1 MKKELKQILFICV
14 FLIVGCII
22 GYFFA
27 IYQINQYKDPTFMA
41 LLASHN
47 MSSSEPIG
55 LTKSIINFGCLLA
68 GIAIGG
74 IFYNSIAKK
83 WLTPIAPKIFIG
95 FITFPFYTLA
105 GIIGFIPFII
115 YKKNYEK
122 KFIFSNIKIFKFCKS
137 HCSNYSNFIKI

>member
-27 IYQINQYKDPTFMA
+27 IYQINQYKDPAFME

-47 MSSSEPIG
+47 MSTSEPIG

-68 GIAIGG
+68 GIATGG

-83 WLTPIAPKIFIG
+83 MVNPDCP
-95 FITFPFYTLA
+95 
-105 GIIGFIPFII
+105 
-115 YKKNYEK
+115 
-122 KFIFSNIKIFKFCKS
+122 
-137 HCSNYSNFIKI
+137 

>member
-55 LTKSIINFGCLLA
+55 LTTVS
-68 GIAIGG
+68 
-74 IFYNSIAKK
+74 
-83 WLTPIAPKIFIG
+83 
-95 FITFPFYTLA
+95 YTHLRCHRV
-105 GIIGFIPFII
+105 GYDLHIHVPDLVRYHEFVMI
-115 YKKNYEK
+115 
-122 KFIFSNIKIFKFCKS
+122 
-137 HCSNYSNFIKI
+137 